1 MQLPFLSLPF
11 FLLFLPFLSSARVE
25 RYPLQLQPLPRILPR
40 QEPTAF
46 TTARTAN
53 TEFAPPQTVTPPDP
67 SATGTQTTAHEANT
81 EIIPAT
87 TTGTPPPLIT
97 TDSRSANTQAVGPS
111 TVGSTAGVVPTG
123 VRVDMVL
130 GGMVVGLVGIL

>member
-1 MQLPFLSLPF
+1 MHLPLVTYLSTILLFLSL
-11 FLLFLPFLSSARVE
+11 AVATHIE
-25 RYPLQLQPLPRILPR
+25 RRNQFEILPR
-40 QEPTAF
+40 QAPTAF

-67 SATGTQTTAHEANT
+67 SATGTQTTTHEANT

-97 TDSRSANTQAVGPS
+97 TDSRSANTQAVGPF
-111 TVGSTAGVVPTG
+111 TVSSGLAVPTG
-123 VRVDMVL
+123 VVRLEAVFGVA
-130 GGMVVGLVGIL
+130 VVGIAGII

>member
-1 MQLPFLSLPF
+1 MHLPQFIHLA
-11 FLLFLPFLSSARVE
+11 LLFLISPVLALANPH
-25 RYPLQLQPLPRILPR
+25 PLQPHPQPQRR

-67 SATGTQTTAHEANT
+67 NATGTQTTTHAANT

-97 TDSRSANTQAVGPS
+97 TDSRSANTQAVGPF
-111 TVGSTAGVVPTG
+111 TVSSTAGAVPTG
-123 VRVDMVL
+123 VRFDVIIGGVVV
-130 GGMVVGLVGIL
+130 GFVGMV

>member
-1 MQLPFLSLPF
+1 MHLPFLTLP
-11 FLLFLPFLSSARVE
+11 FLLFFLPSLSSARVQ
-25 RYPLQLQPLPRILPR
+25 RYPLQPLPRILPR

-111 TVGSTAGVVPTG
+111 TVSSTAGVVPTG

>member
-1 MQLPFLSLPF
+1 MRFSLVALLPLF
-11 FLLFLPFLSSARVE
+11 FLISPLFARVE
-25 RYPLQLQPLPRILPR
+25 RYPLLPQPQIR

-53 TEFAPPQTVTPPDP
+53 TEFAPPQNVTPPDP
-67 SATGTQTTAHEANT
+67 SATGTQTTTHEANT

-97 TDSRSANTQAVGPS
+97 TDSRSANTQAVGPF
-111 TVGSTAGVVPTG
+111 TVSSTAGVEPTG
-123 VRVDMVL
+123 VRFDVIVA
-130 GGMVVGLVGIL
+130 GVAIGIAGLV

>member
-1 MQLPFLSLPF
+1 MHLPLLLLPFL
-11 FLLFLPFLSSARVE
+11 LLFLSFLSSARVE
-25 RYPLQLQPLPRILPR
+25 RHPLPQILPR

-111 TVGSTAGVVPTG
+111 TVSSTAGVVPIS
-123 VRVDMVL
+123 VRVDVVL

>member
-1 MQLPFLSLPF
+1 MNFPFLSLPF
-11 FLLFLPFLSSARVE
+11 LFHFLLPFCFARVE
-25 RYPLQLQPLPRILPR
+25 RYPLHPLPFPQILPR

-97 TDSRSANTQAVGPS
+97 TDSRSANTQAIGPS

-123 VRVDMVL
+123 VGVDVVL
-130 GGMVVGLVGIL
+130 GGMIVGLVRLF

>member
-1 MQLPFLSLPF
+1 MHLPLLYLPFL
-11 FLLFLPFLSSARVE
+11 LLFLSSLSSARVE
-25 RYPLQLQPLPRILPR
+25 RYLLPQILPR

-111 TVGSTAGVVPTG
+111 TVSSTAGVIPTG
-123 VRVDMVL
+123 VRADVVL
-130 GGMVVGLVGIL
+130 GGIFVGLVGIL